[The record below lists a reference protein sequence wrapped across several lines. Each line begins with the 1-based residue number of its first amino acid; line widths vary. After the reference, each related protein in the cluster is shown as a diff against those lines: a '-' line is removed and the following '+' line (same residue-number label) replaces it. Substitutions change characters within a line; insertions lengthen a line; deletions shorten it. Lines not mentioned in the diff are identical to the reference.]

1 MKFKWKIYLLC
12 MAIYISTLT
21 TSAVIVT
28 ENTYSRLINRE
39 IERALQEEKNA
50 NNNAVLYLI
59 ANEKISEDKLDIQDY
74 SKRIVDMYG
83 SDNVVVE
90 LYNPERQLIEA
101 SIEKKWSFN
110 RNDLETLINEG
121 RNYVIR
127 RENNKSYIFI
137 NDLIRV
143 DASELI
149 MSYIKDISEV
159 QSNRKDQYLL
169 FLKAGT
175 AGLVVIAIIV
185 ELLSRVLIKPI
196 EELGKSA
203 KKIAA
208 GSFNERAEVKGEDEI
223 SNLGAQFN
231 MMADEVEKRI
241 VELEME
247 GERKQ
252 RFIDNLTHE
261 LRTPLTSVIGYSEL
275 LQKVNYDEATF
286 SKGLGYI
293 HSEGTRM
300 LRLINSLMEMILLRQ
315 GNLNLEKVNILFLLT
330 EAAEIMQV
338 RTKEKNLQILIQG
351 ENLELN
357 IDKDIMKGAIL
368 NLIDNSIKASSEGK
382 KIIIGCEKS
391 KYHYHIF
398 VQDEGRGME
407 QNEIPWIT
415 EPFYRVDKSRAR
427 KEGGAGIGLA
437 LCKQIIESHGGELSI
452 ESELGKGTKVC
463 IVLKN
468 SKKGEQDIE

>member
-12 MAIYISTLT
+12 MAIYIITLT
-21 TSAVIVT
+21 ATAVIVT
-28 ENTYSRLINRE
+28 ENTYSRLVNRE

-50 NNNAVLYLI
+50 NNSAVLYLI
-59 ANEKISEDKLDIQDY
+59 ANEKVSEDKLDIQDY

-83 SDNVVVE
+83 SENVIVE
-90 LYNPERQLIEA
+90 LYNSDKHLIEA

-110 RNDLETLINEG
+110 RDDLEALINEG

-127 RENNKSYIFI
+127 RENNRSYIFI
-137 NDLIRV
+137 NDLIKV
-143 DASELI
+143 DSSKLL

-159 QSNRKDQYLL
+159 QAQRKDQYLL
-169 FLKAGT
+169 FLKTGI
-175 AGLVVIAIIV
+175 AGLVIIAIIV

-208 GSFNERAEVKGEDEI
+208 GSFSERAEVKGEDEI
-223 SNLGAQFN
+223 SDLGEQFN

-275 LQKVNYDEATF
+275 LQKVNYDEAAF
-286 SKGLGYI
+286 SKGLRYI

-330 EAAEIMQV
+330 EAAEIMQA
-338 RTKEKNLQILIQG
+338 RTKEKNLDILIQG

-357 IDKDIMKGAIL
+357 IDKDMIKGVIL
-368 NLIDNSIKASSEGK
+368 NLIDNSLKATTEGK

-391 KYHYHIF
+391 EQHYHIF

-452 ESELGKGTKVC
+452 ESELGKGTKVS

-468 SKKGEQDIE
+468 PSKGDVDIA

>member
-12 MAIYISTLT
+12 IAIYIITLT
-21 TSAVIVT
+21 TTAIIVT

-50 NNNAVLYLI
+50 NNSAVLYLI
-59 ANEKISEDKLDIQDY
+59 ANKRISEDKLDIQDY

-83 SDNVVVE
+83 SDNIVVE

-101 SIEKKWSFN
+101 SMEKKWSFN
-110 RNDLETLINEG
+110 RDDLKTLINEG
-121 RNYVIR
+121 KNYVIR
-127 RENNKSYIFI
+127 REDNRSYLFI
-137 NDLIRV
+137 NDLIKV
-143 DASELI
+143 DTSELL

-159 QSNRKDQYLL
+159 QAQRKDQYLL
-169 FLKAGT
+169 FLKTGT

-208 GSFNERAEVKGEDEI
+208 GSFSERAEIKGEDEI
-223 SNLGAQFN
+223 SYLGAQFN

-241 VELEME
+241 IELEME

-286 SKGLGYI
+286 AKGLGYI

-315 GNLNLEKVNILFLLT
+315 GSLNLEKVNILFLLT

-338 RTKEKNLQILIQG
+338 RTKEKNLDILIQG
-351 ENLELN
+351 EDLELN
-357 IDKDIMKGAIL
+357 IDKDMIKGVIL
-368 NLIDNSIKASSEGK
+368 NLIDNSIKATSEGK

-437 LCKQIIESHGGELSI
+437 LCKQIIESHGGKLNI
-452 ESELGKGTKVC
+452 QSELGKGTKVS
-463 IVLKN
+463 IALKN
-468 SKKGEQDIE
+468 SKKGDEDIG

>member
-12 MAIYISTLT
+12 MAIYIITLT
-21 TSAVIVT
+21 TTAVIVT
-28 ENTYSRLINRE
+28 ANTYSRFINRE
-39 IERALQEEKNA
+39 IERALQEEKNT
-50 NNNAVLYLI
+50 NNSAVLYLI
-59 ANEKISEDKLDIQDY
+59 ANEKTNEDKLDIQDY

-83 SDNVVVE
+83 SDNVIVE
-90 LYNPERQLIEA
+90 LYNPEKQLIEA
-101 SIEKKWSFN
+101 SIEKNWSFN
-110 RNDLETLINEG
+110 RDDLDRLINEG
-121 RNYVIR
+121 KNYVIR
-127 RENNKSYIFI
+127 SENNRSYLFI
-137 NDLIRV
+137 NDLIKV
-143 DASELI
+143 NESELL

-159 QSNRKDQYLL
+159 QVQRKEQYLL
-169 FLKAGT
+169 FLKTGA
-175 AGLVVIAIIV
+175 AGLIVIALIV

-196 EELGKSA
+196 EELRKSA

-208 GSFNERAEVKGEDEI
+208 GSFSERVEVKGKDEI
-223 SNLGAQFN
+223 SDLGAQFN
-231 MMADEVEKRI
+231 MMADEVEKKI
-241 VELEME
+241 VELEIE

-275 LQKVNYDEATF
+275 LQKINYDEATF

-315 GNLNLEKVNILFLLT
+315 GNLTLEKVNILFLLK
-330 EAAEIMQV
+330 EAVDLMQV
-338 RTKEKNLQILIQG
+338 RAREKNLELIELG
-351 ENLELN
+351 ESLDIN
-357 IDKDIMKGAIL
+357 IDRDMIKGVML
-368 NLIDNSIKASSEGK
+368 NLIDNAIKASIEGK

-391 KYHYHIF
+391 KQHYHIF

-407 QNEIPWIT
+407 QNEIPRIT

-437 LCKQIIESHGGELSI
+437 LCKQIIESHGGELNI
-452 ESELGKGTKVC
+452 ESELGKGTKVS

-468 SKKGEQDIE
+468 SKKGDEDIA

>member
-12 MAIYISTLT
+12 IAIYIITLT
-21 TSAVIVT
+21 TTAIIVT

-50 NNNAVLYLI
+50 NNSAVLYLI
-59 ANEKISEDKLDIQDY
+59 ANKRISEDKLDIQDY

-83 SDNVVVE
+83 SDNIVVE

-101 SIEKKWSFN
+101 SMEKKWSFN
-110 RNDLETLINEG
+110 RDDLKTLINEG
-121 RNYVIR
+121 KNYVIR
-127 RENNKSYIFI
+127 REDNRSYLFI
-137 NDLIRV
+137 NDLIKV
-143 DASELI
+143 DTSELL

-159 QSNRKDQYLL
+159 QGQRKDQYLL
-169 FLKAGT
+169 FLKTGT

-208 GSFNERAEVKGEDEI
+208 GSFSERAEIKGEDEI
-223 SNLGAQFN
+223 SYLGAQFN

-241 VELEME
+241 IELEIE

-286 SKGLGYI
+286 AKGLGYI

-315 GNLNLEKVNILFLLT
+315 GSLNLEKVNILFLLT

-338 RTKEKNLQILIQG
+338 RTKEKNLDILIQG
-351 ENLELN
+351 EDLELN
-357 IDKDIMKGAIL
+357 IDKDMIKGVIL
-368 NLIDNSIKASSEGK
+368 NLIDNSIKATSEGK

-437 LCKQIIESHGGELSI
+437 LCKQIIESHGGKLNI
-452 ESELGKGTKVC
+452 QSELGKGTKVS
-463 IVLKN
+463 IALKN
-468 SKKGEQDIE
+468 SKKGDEYIG